1 MAYREVTMIEIKEVL
16 RQWLAGMP
24 KKRIAAQ
31 RGLDP
36 KTVRRY
42 IAQAEACGIQ
52 LEEGVDALTD
62 ERVSAVVVA
71 LKTPPERTPG
81 EAWKAC
87 EDNRNFIEGKLAKDV
102 RLSKV
107 RRLLRRQGVDVPYS
121 TLHRYASNE
130 LGFCRKRVTMPVADG
145 DPGSEVQVDT
155 GWMTFTEPDASG
167 RRRKFRAFVFTPS
180 VSRYRFVYPCLRERP
195 QDAIE
200 AFEAAWEFY
209 GGVFKVA
216 VVDNTKAIVEKADPL
231 EPKLIE
237 TFLEYAQSRG
247 FHVDTARVRKPTD
260 KARVERGVRDVRDDC
275 FGGEVIVTIDDA
287 IKRAVVWCERE
298 YGTRRHSTTNR
309 MPQEHFLAV
318 EAVHLLPTPTQPY
331 DIPLWSDPKV
341 ARDHFAQVASAL
353 YSLPTRFI
361 GRRLRA
367 RADSKL
373 VRFYDRGELV
383 KTHVRQP
390 KGGRATDENDFP
402 EEKRAYAS
410 RDVAFLQR
418 QADKCGEAVGAYARR
433 LLDGP
438 LPWTRMRQVYALLG
452 LTRRFGDDRVE
463 QGCRTALAADLISVK
478 RLRRIIEIAA
488 PPPEPHEPASE
499 KVIEMTRY
507 MRPAEQY
514 ALPGLSSNPN
524 PRDEKEQP

>member
-16 RQWLAGMP
+16 RLWLAGMP

-31 RGLDP
+31 LGIDP
-36 KTVRRY
+36 KTIRRY
-42 IAQAEACGIQ
+42 IAQAEASGLQ
-52 LEEGVDALTD
+52 REDGVDALTE
-62 ERVSAVVVA
+62 ERVSDVVVA
-71 LKTPPERTPG
+71 LKTPPERTTG

-87 EDNRNFIEGKLAKDV
+87 EVNREFIEGKLAKNV
-102 RLSKV
+102 RLSKIS
-107 RRLLRRQGVDVPYS
+107 RLLSRQGVDVPYS

-130 LGFCRKRVTMPVADG
+130 LGFCRKRATVPIADG
-145 DPGSEVQVDT
+145 EPGVEIQVDT
-155 GWMTFTEPDASG
+155 GWMTFTEPDESG
-167 RRRKFRAFVFTPS
+167 RRRRFRAFVFTPA
-180 VSRYRFVYPCLRERP
+180 VSRYRFVYPCLRERT
-195 QDAIE
+195 QDAIA

-216 VVDNTKAIVEKADPL
+216 VVDNTKAIVAEADSL

-237 TFLEYAQSRG
+237 AFLEYAQARG
-247 FHVDTARVRKPTD
+247 FHIDTARVRTPTD

-287 IKRAVVWCERE
+287 IKRALVWCERE
-298 YGTRRHSTTNR
+298 YGIRRHSTTNR
-309 MPQEHFLAV
+309 MPREHFLEV
-318 EAVHLLPTPTQPY
+318 ETPHLLPAPLQPY

-383 KTHVRQP
+383 KTHARQP
-390 KGGRATDENDFP
+390 KGGRATDVSDFP
-402 EEKRAYAS
+402 EEKRAYAT

-418 QADKCGEAVGAYARR
+418 QAENCGEAVGAYAAR
-433 LLDGP
+433 LLEGP

-452 LTRRFGDDRVE
+452 LTRRFGDARVE
-463 QGCRTALAADLISVK
+463 EGCRIALAADLISVK
-478 RLRRIIEIAA
+478 RLR
-488 PPPEPHEPASE
+488 
-499 KVIEMTRY
+499 KVIELAPSPPDPPRSEADNAIQLTRY
-507 MRPAEQY
+507 LRPAEQY
-514 ALPGLSSNPN
+514 ALPGLSINPN
-524 PRDEKEQP
+524 NDEEEERE

>member
-16 RQWLAGMP
+16 RQWLAGIP

-31 RGLDP
+31 LGVDP

-42 IAQAEACGIQ
+42 IGQAEALGLR
-52 LEEGVDALTD
+52 LEDGVEGLLD
-62 ERVSAVVVA
+62 ERVSDVVVA
-71 LKTPPERTPG
+71 LKTPPARALG

-87 EDNRNFIEGKLAKDV
+87 EDKREFIEEKLAKGV

-107 RRLLRRQGVDVPYS
+107 HRLLRRHGVDVPYS
-121 TLHRYASNE
+121 TLHRYAGTE
-130 LGFCRKRVTMPVADG
+130 LGFCRTRATVPVADG
-145 DPGSEVQVDT
+145 EPGAELQVDT
-155 GWMTFTEPDASG
+155 GWMLLTEPDGSG
-167 RRRKFRAFVFTPS
+167 RRRRFRAFIFTPG
-180 VSRYRFVYPCLRERP
+180 VSRYRFVFPCLRERTR
-195 QDAIE
+195 DAIE
-200 AFEAAWEFY
+200 AFEAAWKFY

-216 VVDNTKAIVEKADPL
+216 VVDNTKAIVEKADAL

-237 TFLEYAQSRG
+237 AFLEYAQARG

-275 FGGEVIVTIDDA
+275 FGGEVIATIDDA
-287 IKRAVVWCERE
+287 TKRALTWCERE
-298 YGTRRHSTTNR
+298 YGMRRHSTTNR
-309 MPQEHFLAV
+309 MPREHFLAV
-318 EAVHLLPTPTQPY
+318 EASHLLPVPSEAY

-341 ARDHFAQVASAL
+341 ARDHFAQVAAAL

-383 KTHVRQP
+383 KTHARQP
-390 KGGRATDENDFP
+390 KGGRATDVTDFP
-402 EEKRAYAS
+402 EEKRAYAT
-410 RDVAFLQR
+410 RDIDFLQR
-418 QADKCGEAVGAYARR
+418 QADEVGECVGIYAAR

-452 LTRRFGDDRVE
+452 LTRRFGDERVE
-463 QGCRTALAADLISVK
+463 DGCRIALAADLISVR

-488 PPPEPHEPASE
+488 PEPEPPRLDTDN
-499 KVIEMTRY
+499 VIPLTRY

-524 PRDEKEQP
+524 QDEENEPT